1 MPRISLTLRKLSLLA
16 LGSITA
22 AMIGL
27 GAFSLVEM
35 DGVATRLATVNEVNS
50 VKQRYAINFRGSV
63 HDRAIELRDVVL
75 FESPA
80 GREAAVNK
88 IAVLEAFYAES
99 AVALDAMVA
108 TGAGVDPTETAI
120 LTDIKAIEQ
129 RTLPLIEAVVAARAA
144 GDAAGAH
151 TMLMEE
157 ARPLF
162 IDWLAA
168 INRYID
174 HEEAK
179 NQVVGA
185 EVAGIVGGFRWIMA
199 TALVAAILAAAAAM
213 WIMGRNLSALGRV
226 TRSVEEVAAGDVS
239 TGVETGGIG
248 EIGEL
253 QRAAAGM
260 IASIRRKVE
269 TLRDMDLKAEYRADS
284 DRDMLGKAIESM
296 LGEVRGSIT
305 AVVAG
310 AGGVREGANRMND
323 ISTRLRDDATR
334 QSELTQSASAAVEQ
348 ISASIGQSNE
358 NAKTTADI
366 AARSA
371 GEARD
376 SGEAIARAM
385 RALEAI
391 ADKIGV
397 VQEIARQTDLLALNA
412 AVEAARAGEHGRGF
426 AVVATE
432 VRKLAERS
440 QGAAR
445 EISSISA
452 EAVTVSEDVERR
464 LETMVPNIQ
473 RTSEL
478 VAAITGALREQSVG
492 IDRINDAVRDL
503 GKLSAGAETAAVDG
517 LGRSERLL
525 SDADALAAAVARFN
539 LEHREAA
546 PVRADKET
554 APLRALAA

>member
-27 GAFSLVEM
+27 GAFSLYEM

-75 FESPA
+75 FETPE
-80 GREAAVNK
+80 GREAAVKK
-88 IAVLEAFYAES
+88 IAALEAFYAES

-108 TGAGVDPTETAI
+108 TGAGVDPTESAI
-120 LTDIKAIEQ
+120 LADIKAIEQ

-151 TMLMEE
+151 AMLMEE

-199 TALVAAILAAAAAM
+199 SALLAAILAAGAAM
-213 WIMGRNLSALGRV
+213 WIMARNLSALGRV
-226 TRSVEEVAAGDVS
+226 SRSIEEVAAGDVS
-239 TGVETGGIG
+239 AKVETGGVG

-269 TLRDMDLKAEYRADS
+269 TLREMDLKAEYRADS
-284 DRDMLGKAIESM
+284 ERDMLGKAIETM

-323 ISTRLRDDATR
+323 ISNRLRDDAAR

-492 IDRINDAVRDL
+492 IERINDAVRDL

-539 LEHREAA
+539 LEHKAAA
-546 PVRADKET
+546 PVRADEDS
-554 APLRALAA
+554 APPRALAA